1 MPLQR
6 LNRKRFG
13 SLDREGARSEF
24 VWFAVTGLAAED
36 AMEISIVVDGQETR
50 EPIGD
55 AGLAFALA
63 RVHRDDE
70 PQVFVHTGDGRRIT
84 IQH

>member
-13 SLDREGARSEF
+13 SPDRDGTRPEF

-36 AMEISIVVDGQETR
+36 ATEIAIVVDGQETR
-50 EPIGD
+50 EPISDG
-55 AGLAFALA
+55 GLAFAVA
-63 RVHRDDE
+63 RAHRGDE
-70 PQVFVHTGDGRRIT
+70 PHVFVHTTDGRRIT
-84 IQH
+84 VQH